1 MNSEEKMTQI
11 LVVLLSNI
19 ISLWSLLIFIWAIST
34 WFNPDPS
41 STWFRILN
49 AVVEP
54 ILLPFQRLI
63 PRLGPLDLSTLFA
76 LIALRLI
83 NELLLSRMVIN

>member
-1 MNSEEKMTQI
+1 MIQI

-34 WFNPDPS
+34 WFSPNPS
-41 STWFRILN
+41 ATWFRILN

-63 PRLGPLDLSTLFA
+63 PKLGPLDLSTLFA
-76 LIALRLI
+76 LLALRFI
-83 NELLLSRMVIN
+83 YDLLVTRIVVN

>member
-1 MNSEEKMTQI
+1 MIQM

-34 WFNPDPS
+34 WFSSNPS
-41 STWFRILN
+41 ATWFRILN

-63 PRLGPLDLSTLFA
+63 PKLGPLDLSTLFA
-76 LIALRLI
+76 LLALRFI
-83 NELLLSRMVIN
+83 NELLVTRIVVN